1 MKPVTNILLVLAIVC
16 YVFLPFYDMAFQ
28 GGLSGL
34 ELTAGLITR
43 TGSMRGVI
51 FALVPFIMC
60 FLGIGLNSLKS
71 KYWSALALL
80 VIVGGLYFFHATRD
94 FHSFALIHQPEVT
107 PGDELGEGFA
117 IESLSWGFYSSCA
130 LSILSAV
137 SAALSLLPFK
147 FNDAIERVVD
157 DAMDKS
163 LEGSRK
169 HIKALGHEVRDEWN
183 KFEAK
188 TKTTTSK
195 LSRHKDKGKKQSDET
210 EQPAVAPEVH
220 EEPMGTPPPVPEDKE
235 DDSRFMP
242 K

>member
-16 YVFLPFYDMAFQ
+16 YAFLPFYDMAFQ

-34 ELTAGLITR
+34 ELTAGLISR
-43 TGSMRGVI
+43 TDSLRVVV

-107 PGDELGEGFA
+107 PGDDLGEGFA

-157 DAMDKS
+157 DAVDKS

-183 KFEAK
+183 KLEAK
-188 TKTTTSK
+188 TKNTTSK
-195 LSRHKDKGKKQSDET
+195 LTKHKAKGKNAEA
-210 EQPAVAPEVH
+210 QPENEPTPASPEDAA
-220 EEPMGTPPPVPEDKE
+220 MGTPPPIPEDKE